1 MELTKSWWRGKTLI
15 WCKGL
20 SPSCFYGLGSAVSWV
35 LAVSFKDA
43 LTRTMSMHML
53 VHIPLIVASGALAC
67 RAWSL
72 SGYRLRGRFSDRISA
87 LYQACSRYGL
97 AGLAAVSFIGVYWMI
112 PKALD
117 SVLLSV
123 WVDLSKFV
131 LLFFAGAL
139 LIDSVERANAV
150 IKLFFIG
157 NFCWMMAIAGIL
169 YQDDSVR
176 LCNFYLLD
184 DQSIAGKGLVVLA
197 VILPILWLALEAK
210 AVRRF
215 LR

>member
-1 MELTKSWWRGKTLI
+1 MKLTKSCWCGRTLI
-15 WCKGL
+15 WFKGF
-20 SPSCFYGLGSAVSWV
+20 SPSRLYGLGSALLWV
-35 LAVSFKDA
+35 LAVALKGS
-43 LTRTMSMHML
+43 LTRSMSMHML

-72 SGYRLRGRFSDRISA
+72 SGYRLRGRLSHRISA
-87 LYQACSRYGL
+87 LYQAGNQYGL
-97 AGLAAVSFIGVYWMI
+97 AGLLAVGFVGAYWMI
-112 PKALD
+112 PKVLD

-123 WVDLSKFV
+123 WVDLIKFV
-131 LLFFAGAL
+131 LLFAAGAL
-139 LIDSVERANAV
+139 LIDSIERANAA

-184 DQSIAGKGLVVLA
+184 DQDIAGKGLVVLA
-197 VILPILWLALEAK
+197 VILPILWLALEAN

>member
-1 MELTKSWWRGKTLI
+1 MELTKSCGRAKSLI
-15 WCKGL
+15 LRKGL
-20 SPSCFYGLGSAVSWV
+20 SPSCLYGLGSALLWV

-43 LTRTMSMHML
+43 FTRSMYMHML

-67 RAWSL
+67 QAWSL
-72 SGYRLRGRFSDRISA
+72 SGYRLRGCFSSRISA
-87 LYQACSRYGL
+87 LYQTGNQYGL
-97 AGLAAVSFIGVYWMI
+97 AGLAAVSFVGVYWMI

>member
-1 MELTKSWWRGKTLI
+1 MELTKFRGRGSLLI
-15 WCKGL
+15 RLKGL
-20 SPSCFYGLGSAVSWV
+20 QPGCLYGLGGALSWV
-35 LAVSFKDA
+35 LAVSFKGP
-43 LTRTMSMHML
+43 LTQSMSMHML

-67 RAWSL
+67 QAWSL
-72 SGYRLRGRFSDRISA
+72 SGYTWRRRFSRRLSA
-87 LYQACSRYGL
+87 LYQSGNHYGL
-97 AGLAAVSFIGVYWMI
+97 AGLVAVSFIGAYWMI

-131 LLFFAGAL
+131 LLFVSGAL
-139 LIDSVERANAV
+139 LIDSVKRANAV
-150 IKLFFIG
+150 IKLFFVG

-169 YQDDSVR
+169 YQDDTVR
-176 LCNFYLLD
+176 LCNFYLLG
-184 DQSIAGKGLVVLA
+184 DQDIAGKGLVVLA
-197 VILPILWLALEAK
+197 IMLPILWLALEAK